1 MHDIKKCCLNES
13 TCKSSPKVYLFSV
26 MLVLL
31 GLQMIKDKS
40 VKNCL
45 SVCKELTYSY
55 TLKGS
60 RKQNQ
65 DDTSLNYLGSSQGK
79 LQHVLSQITG
89 KNKCASIFG

>member
-1 MHDIKKCCLNES
+1 
-13 TCKSSPKVYLFSV
+13 

-40 VKNCL
+40 VKSCL
-45 SVCKELTYSY
+45 SVCKELTY

-60 RKQNQ
+60 RKPNQ
-65 DDTSLNYLGSSQGK
+65 DDASLNYLGSSQGK